1 MRKFVLSAAT
11 AALAL
16 TLGTG
21 GELSGVSL
29 NPQAYAQSSQ
39 QSANLTAPQ
48 LQSLVSPIALYPDSL
63 LSQMLMAATYPL
75 EVAEA
80 ANWQRSNSHL
90 TGTQLQDALKP
101 QTWDNSVKS
110 LVSFPEALERLGNN
124 LSWTQKLGD
133 AYLAQPKDLMQAIQ
147 TLRAK
152 AKQAGNLQSNQQVQ
166 VSTEQSNIVI
176 VPANPQVIYVPTY
189 NPTVVYGA
197 WPYPAYPPYPAYNP
211 AWGLMAFGAG
221 MAVGAAL
228 WSTPHWG
235 SGSITINN
243 NNFNN
248 FNRNFNSV
256 NNLSSERLGGNSNWN
271 YNPAHRDGVP
281 YSNSALNN
289 RYGEGSRSAIDRNDI
304 QRQQNAAN
312 DWRNN
317 ASPEDKERAQQA
329 RQNAQNT
336 FNREAS
342 PQEKQQA
349 SQLRS
354 QASSDRAQ
362 DRANPNQA
370 REASQE
376 NQLRS
381 QGRSDVSQDR
391 SSGDRSFGGDR
402 SGGERSFGGGGRG
415 GFGGGHFGGF
425 RR

>member
-1 MRKFVLSAAT
+1 MRKFVLSATT

-21 GELSGVSL
+21 GEMTGMSL
-29 NPQAYAQSSQ
+29 NATAHAQQANQ
-39 QSANLTAPQ
+39 QQFLSAAQ
-48 LQSLVSPIALYPDSL
+48 LQSLVSSIALYPDSL

-80 ANWQRSNSHL
+80 ANWLRGNSHL
-90 TGTQLQDALKP
+90 NSQQMQNALKN

-110 LVSFPEALERLGNN
+110 LVSFPDALNMLGNK
-124 LSWTQKLGD
+124 LDWTQQLGN
-133 AYLAQPKDLMQAIQ
+133 AYLAQPKDVMQAIQ
-147 TLRAK
+147 TLRAR
-152 AKQAGNLQSNQQVQ
+152 AKQAGNLQSNQQIQ
-166 VSTEQSNIVI
+166 VTTNPQSEII
-176 VPANPQVIYVPTY
+176 IAPTNPQVVYVPAY

-197 WPYPAYPPYPAYNP
+197 WPYPAYPPYPVYNP
-211 AWGLMAFGAG
+211 AWGLMSFGLG

-243 NNFNN
+243 NTFNN
-248 FNRNFNSV
+248 FNRNFNSA
-256 NNLSSERLGGNSNWN
+256 NNWASNRLGDSSDWSHNV
-271 YNPAHRDGVP
+271 AHRGDLGYGSSSLNDRFGAGN
-281 YSNSALNN
+281 YS
-289 RYGEGSRSAIDRNDI
+289 GIDRSSI
-304 QRQQNAAN
+304 QRQQNAVN

-317 ASPEDKERAQQA
+317 ATPEERQNLQQA

-342 PQEKQQA
+342 PQERQQA
-349 SQLRS
+349 SQLRQQGRS
-354 QASSDRAQ
+354 DWTQDKSS
-362 DRANPNQA
+362 PNMA

-376 NQLRS
+376 RQLGGQAR
-381 QGRSDVSQDR
+381 GDFNQDR
-391 SSGDRSFGGDR
+391 GDRFGGGGDR
-402 SGGERSFGGGGRG
+402 FGGGRG

>member
-1 MRKFVLSAAT
+1 MRKFVLSAAA

-29 NPQAYAQSSQ
+29 NSPAYAQSSQ
-39 QSANLTAPQ
+39 QSANLSQPQ
-48 LQSLVSPIALYPDSL
+48 LQSLVSPIALFPDSL
-63 LSQMLMAATYPL
+63 LSQMLMASTYPL

-80 ANWQRSNSHL
+80 ANWQRSNPHL
-90 TGTQLQDALKP
+90 AGTQLQDALKP

-133 AYLAQPKDLMQAIQ
+133 AYLAQPKDLMQAVQ
-147 TLRAK
+147 SLRAK

-166 VSTEQSNIVI
+166 VTTQQSDIII
-176 VPANPQVIYVPTY
+176 VPTNPQVIYVPTY
-189 NPTVVYGA
+189 NPTMVYGA
-197 WPYPAYPPYPAYNP
+197 WAYPGYPPYQAYNP
-211 AWGLMAFGAG
+211 AWGMMAFGAG
-221 MAVGAAL
+221 LAVGAAL

-235 SGSITINN
+235 SGSITVNN
-243 NNFNN
+243 NTFNN
-248 FNRNFNSV
+248 FNHSFNSA
-256 NNLSSERLGGNSNWN
+256 NNLASERLGGDSNWN

-289 RYGEGSRSAIDRNDI
+289 RYGDGNRSAIDRNDI

-312 DWRNN
+312 DWKNN
-317 ASPEDKERAQQA
+317 ASPEDKARAQQT
-329 RQNAQNT
+329 RDNAQNT
-336 FNREAS
+336 FNRNAT

-349 SQLRS
+349 SQMRS
-354 QASSDRAQ
+354 EGQSDRAE
-362 DRANPNQA
+362 DRANPNQG
-370 REASQE
+370 REAAQE
-376 NQLRS
+376 NQMRS
-381 QGRSDVSQDR
+381 QGRSDWNQDR
-391 SSGDRSFGGDR
+391 SSSDRGFGGDRSFGGD
-402 SGGERSFGGGGRG
+402 RG

>member
-16 TLGTG
+16 TLSTG
-21 GELSGVSL
+21 GELTGLSL
-29 NPQAYAQSSQ
+29 NTVARAQTSQ
-39 QSANLTAPQ
+39 QSNLSAPQ

-80 ANWQRSNSHL
+80 ANWLRGNSHL
-90 TGTQLQDALKP
+90 TGTNLQNALKN

-110 LVSFPEALERLGNN
+110 LISFPDALNMLGNK
-124 LSWTQKLGD
+124 LDWTQQLGN
-133 AYLAQPKDLMQAIQ
+133 AYLAQPKDVMQAIQ
-147 TLRAK
+147 ALRAK
-152 AKQAGNLQSNQQVQ
+152 AKQAGNLQTNQQIQ
-166 VSTEQSNIVI
+166 VTTTPQQDIII
-176 VPANPQVIYVPTY
+176 VPSNPQVVYVPAY
-189 NPTVVYGA
+189 NPMMVYGA

-211 AWGLMAFGAG
+211 AWGLMSFGLG

-248 FNRNFNSV
+248 FNRDFNSS
-256 NNLSSERLGGNSNWN
+256 NNLASSRFGNTSDWSH
-271 YNPAHRDGVP
+271 NPAHRDGVG
-281 YSNSALNN
+281 YGNSELNN
-289 RYGEGSRSAIDRNDI
+289 RYGAGNHSAIDRNNI
-304 QRQQNAAN
+304 ERQQNAMN

-317 ASPEDKERAQQA
+317 ASPEDKQRAQQA
-329 RQNAQNT
+329 RENAQNT
-336 FNREAS
+336 FNRNAT
-342 PQEKQQA
+342 PQERQQA
-349 SQLRS
+349 SQLNQQGRS
-354 QASSDRAQ
+354 DWSQDKAS
-362 DRANPNQA
+362 PNA
-370 REASQE
+370 GREAAQE

-381 QGRSDVSQDR
+381 EGRSDFNQDR
-391 SSGDRSFGGDR
+391 SSSRGFG
-402 SGGERSFGGGGRG
+402 GGERSFGGGRG